1 MKTTTYYL
9 LPTTYYLLPTAYYL
23 LPITYYLLPTTY
35 DLLAYLDVELHE
47 DRVATVHEEEDKG
60 LPPGQGWG

>member
-23 LPITYYLLPTTY
+23 LPTTYYLLPTTY
-35 DLLAYLDVELHE
+35 DLPLLLLAYLDVKLHE
-47 DRVATVHEEEDKG
+47 DRVAAVHEEEDKG
-60 LPPGQGWG
+60 LPPG